1 VEWFKTWSN
10 GILRG
15 SLCTAE
21 DSTQLIWI
29 KLLATANET
38 HFRNGRLEFRKG
50 KPMTP
55 KFLISYLNT
64 TPDKFNKA
72 LKSFINDIDPEGIHR
87 ITIEPDGTIVINKW
101 DFYQT
106 DKRQKEQ
113 KEPMTPEQKR
123 GMLRTGVNQDPDTAT
138 DVLKHDYGYT
148 VVDNNGEI
156 K

>member
-64 TPDKFNKA
+64 TPEKFNRA
-72 LKSFINDIDPEGIHR
+72 LKSFENDIDPQGIHR
-87 ITIEPDGTIVINKW
+87 IIIEPDGTIVINKW
-101 DFYQT
+101 DFYQA
-106 DKRQKEQ
+106 DKRQKEI
-113 KEPMTPEQKR
+113 KEPMTPNQKQ
-123 GMLRTGVNQDPDTAT
+123 GMTRSLVNQDPDTARDT
-138 DVLKHDYGYT
+138 LNHDWG
-148 VVDNNGEI
+148 DNIQTKDGKI
-156 K
+156 Y